1 MNSGAGRGY
10 RKEAVALAWRT
21 GATAPRTA
29 GSAARLEFE
38 AEGIAALVQRELAAA
53 WAACGAFEWVALG
66 YLAVSSSLIVF
77 FAENLAHPVR
87 LAGVQFLV
95 AALIL
100 VLCRVE
106 ARVAQHALRNGETFS
121 AKWWHFWR
129 HWYPHLYFLFCF
141 EELGKLVHLVNP
153 GWEDT
158 KLIALDHWLTGVHP
172 AVWLEQFATPA
183 RNDFMQF
190 VYLTYFVYLLML
202 GGILYYR
209 RDWSAYW
216 SVMTYSAVGYAIG
229 YVIAIFFP
237 IESPWFAMADAWHGE
252 LRGGMFTAVIN
263 FIEHFGRVRGAAFPS
278 EHVAGSFAA
287 LWGAWRHRRWLF
299 WVMLPLVLCMCAST
313 VWGRYHYVADIFG
326 GIVTGTLGYVIGR
339 WVMRKRGAVAVS
351 AESHRVK
358 MRSLQRW
365 APVLRAHSFEGMCD
379 LQQSELGG
387 VEANELQTH
396 GQT

>member
-1 MNSGAGRGY
+1 MNNGAGRGY

-21 GATAPRTA
+21 GTIAPRSTR
-29 GSAARLEFE
+29 SAARLEFK

-77 FAENLAHPVR
+77 FAENLVHPLR
-87 LAGVQFLV
+87 LAGVQVMV
-95 AALIL
+95 AALIFA
-100 VLCRVE
+100 LCRVE
-106 ARVAQHALRNGETFS
+106 ARVAEHALRNGETFS
-121 AKWWHFWR
+121 ARLWHFWR

-141 EELGKLVHLVNP
+141 EELGRLVHLVSP
-153 GWEDT
+153 GWKDA
-158 KLIALDHWLTGVHP
+158 KLIAFDHWITGVHP

-190 VYLTYFVYLLML
+190 AYLTYFAYLLVL

-209 RDWSAYW
+209 RDWRGYW

-237 IESPWFAMADAWHGE
+237 IESPWFAMAGAWHGE
-252 LRGGMFTAVIN
+252 LRGGMFTAAIN

-299 WVMLPLVLCMCAST
+299 WLMLPLVLCMCAST

-326 GIVTGTLGYVIGR
+326 GIVTGTLGYVIGG
-339 WVMRKRGAVAVS
+339 WVMRKRGAVAVLP
-351 AESHRVK
+351 E
-358 MRSLQRW
+358 
-365 APVLRAHSFEGMCD
+365 
-379 LQQSELGG
+379 
-387 VEANELQTH
+387 
-396 GQT
+396 